1 MLLWK
6 AAGSGSGWQL
16 LSFLRG
22 LHSMVS
28 LAAEA
33 VPSEGRPLQ
42 QRRSTEHF
50 AGSQGQQAA
59 AAASHS
65 SHGLAIWSDTHT
77 SKAWHDIIG
86 QLVHMLHDVASSP
99 LPQTAGTASSTL
111 ATAAKCVEAL
121 LRLAPL
127 LPRLPLPTAALGSG
141 GFGGY
146 VEPSPQ
152 GLALLEAALQLHPSA
167 SDRLD
172 LLCQISTSQGL
183 ALASAELASWLAASV
198 SAGLQAALPHGP
210 VAVAEKALPALRA
223 CWTAL
228 KFEAAQ
234 AAFLNALEEAK
245 AGGQQARLHFAVA
258 CVEHL

>member
-1 MLLWK
+1 MSSRPT
-6 AAGSGSGWQL
+6 APSSGWRCSPKSHYFAALVALGPPGSLPPCNPVLIPISNIGLAGAALHAAVESGRLWEWLAPALPQL

-22 LHSMVS
+22 LHSLVS

-42 QRRSTEHF
+42 QRRSTEQF

-146 VEPSPQ
+146 VVRCAE
-152 GLALLEAALQLHPSA
+152 GG
-167 SDRLD
+167 DRLPLSIVERCTRCAHATVRHG
-172 LLCQISTSQGL
+172 LL
-183 ALASAELASWLAASV
+183 
-198 SAGLQAALPHGP
+198 
-210 VAVAEKALPALRA
+210 
-223 CWTAL
+223 
-228 KFEAAQ
+228 AQ
-234 AAFLNALEEAK
+234 S
-245 AGGQQARLHFAVA
+245 
-258 CVEHL
+258 